1 MRYLIFALILIPIFS
16 LFSCKKDIA
25 PENPCGNYKQPN
37 ADFIIEQSTGERENI
52 GTRIEDYIW
61 YSNPYISKDIIME
74 NGFIQFRSEFN
85 DTNIYKHTWYVGAEV
100 LSNYKVWRDF
110 SSVTPPA
117 NITIHHVI
125 KWKPNVLC
133 NPKETGY
140 DSVSFTFK
148 ISDKL
153 KDFAT
158 FGKYRMVYDTLGAPT
173 TQDSVE
179 IEFYRSIRNDKD
191 SVALDPK
198 LYDGTDNR
206 IKGLYTLYYNAQIGY
221 YVVPSNTEGLDN
233 ARLISN
239 TYAVFRGGFIDNL
252 KIFLNNKNEAFIE
265 YENYDPNALI
275 VSGVRK
281 QYKLKGRKVN
291 D

>member
-1 MRYLIFALILIPIFS
+1 MKNKYLVILFVTVC
-16 LFSCKKDIA
+16 FSCKKEIA
-25 PENPCGNYKQPN
+25 PENPCGDYKHPN
-37 ADFIIEQSTGERENI
+37 ADFIIEQATGERENI
-52 GTRIEDYIW
+52 GTRLEDYIW
-61 YSNPYISKDIIME
+61 YSNPYVSKDIIME
-74 NGFIQFRSEFN
+74 NGFIQFRSQFN

-100 LSNYKVWRDF
+100 LRNYKVWRDF
-110 SSVTPPA
+110 SSVTQPA

-125 KWKPNVLC
+125 KWKPNLLC

-148 ISDKL
+148 ISDRL

-173 TQDSVE
+173 TQDSVD
-179 IEFYRSIRNDKD
+179 IEFYRSIRNFKD

-198 LYDGTDNR
+198 INDGTDNR
-206 IKGLYTLYYNAQIGY
+206 IKGLYTLYYNAQKGY
-221 YVVPSNTEGLDN
+221 YVVPSNTEGLEN
-233 ARLISN
+233 YRLISN

-265 YENYDPNALI
+265 YWNYDPNALI
-275 VSGVRK
+275 TSGVKK

>member
-1 MRYLIFALILIPIFS
+1 
-16 LFSCKKDIA
+16 
-25 PENPCGNYKQPN
+25 
-37 ADFIIEQSTGERENI
+37 
-52 GTRIEDYIW
+52 
-61 YSNPYISKDIIME
+61 ME
-74 NGFIQFRSEFN
+74 NGFIQFRSEFS

-100 LSNYKVWRDF
+100 LHNYKVWRDF

-125 KWKPNVLC
+125 KWKPNLLC
-133 NPKETGY
+133 NPNETGY

-148 ISDKL
+148 ISDRL

-179 IEFYRSIRNDKD
+179 IEFYRSIRNNKD
-191 SVALDPK
+191 SIALDPK

-206 IKGLYTLYYNAQIGY
+206 IKGLYTLWYDAQIGY
-221 YVVPSNTEGLDN
+221 YKVPSNTVGLNN

-239 TYAVFRGGFIDNL
+239 TYAVFKNSSTVGDL
-252 KIFLNNKNEAFIE
+252 KIFLNNKKEAFIE
-265 YENYDPNALI
+265 YDTYDPNKLD
-275 VSGVRK
+275 GRRK

>member
-1 MRYLIFALILIPIFS
+1 MRFIIIALVFAPIIFLS
-16 LFSCKKDIA
+16 SCKKEIA
-25 PENPCGNYKQPN
+25 PENPCDSYKQPN
-37 ADFIIEQSTGERENI
+37 ADFIIEQSTGETIWNGQRFV
-52 GTRIEDYIW
+52 DYMW
-61 YSNPYISKDIIME
+61 YSNPYINKDVVME
-74 NGFIQFRSEFN
+74 DGFIQFRSEFS
-85 DTNIYKHTWYVGAEV
+85 DTNMYKHTWYVGAEV
-100 LSNYKVWRDF
+100 LHNYKVWRDF

-133 NPKETGY
+133 NPNETGY

-148 ISDKL
+148 ISDRL

-173 TQDSVE
+173 TQDSVD
-179 IEFYRSIRNDKD
+179 IEFYRSIRNYKD
-191 SVALDPK
+191 SVALNPRIN
-198 LYDGTDNR
+198 DGTDNR
-206 IKGLYTLYYNAQIGY
+206 IKGLYTLSYNTQKGY
-221 YVVPSNTEGLDN
+221 YVVPSNTEPMTSY
-233 ARLISN
+233 RLISN

-252 KIFLNNKNEAFIE
+252 NFFLNNKNEAFIE
-265 YENYDPNALI
+265 YWNYDPNALI
-275 VSGVRK
+275 TSGVKK

>member
-1 MRYLIFALILIPIFS
+1 MKHILIVILAFV
-16 LFSCKKDIA
+16 LIISCKKDIA

-61 YSNPYISKDIIME
+61 YSNPYISKDIIKTI
-74 NGFIQFRSEFN
+74 GIIQFRSEFN

-100 LSNYKVWRDF
+100 LRNFKVWRNF
-110 SSVTPPA
+110 NSVTPPA

-125 KWKPNVLC
+125 KWKPNMFC

-221 YVVPSNTEGLDN
+221 YLVPSNTEGLDN

-275 VSGVRK
+275 VSGVKK